1 MLRSPLALAALMTLM
16 CPPALTNA
24 DGAPP
29 AGKAAQPAVEA
40 KTVSGIP
47 PGEDGAKA
55 ALEASPRHR
64 EWVNVAV
71 PGSKTT
77 IATYVAYPERSS
89 KAPVVMVIHEIFGLT
104 EWVRGVADQLAADG
118 FLAVAP
124 DMLSGKG
131 PNGGNTDSFA
141 AREEVIRAVRDLP
154 AEEVRTRLDAVAQ
167 WARSQP
173 SATVKLATIGF
184 CWGGS
189 QSFQYAA
196 WQPKLTAAVVYYGTA
211 PDTLTTIN
219 APVLGLYGGDDA
231 RVTSTVE
238 PTAAEMSKL
247 GKTYVHH
254 EYAGAGHG
262 FLRAQGERDGAN
274 RKAAEQAWAA
284 TVAHL
289 KKYLE

>member
-1 MLRSPLALAALMTLM
+1 MPKQLLLAVAAVMLAATVVVADDTV
-16 CPPALTNA
+16 PA
-24 DGAPP
+24 
-29 AGKAAQPAVEA
+29 KA
-40 KTVSGIP
+40 P
-47 PGEDGAKA
+47 PGEEGAKA

-64 EWVNVAV
+64 EWVDVAV
-71 PGSKTT
+71 PGTETK
-77 IATYVAYPERSS
+77 IATYVAYPERSD
-89 KAPVVMVIHEIFGLT
+89 KAPVVLLIHEIFGLT
-104 EWVRGVADQLAADG
+104 EWMRGVADQLAADG
-118 FLAVAP
+118 YLAVAP
-124 DMLSGKG
+124 DLLSGKG

-154 AEEVRTRLDAVAQ
+154 ADDVHARLDAVAG

-189 QSFQYAA
+189 QSFKYAS

-211 PDTLTTIN
+211 PDSASLAKVN
-219 APVLGLYGGDDA
+219 APVLGLYGADDA

-238 PTAAEMSKL
+238 ATAAAMSKL

-254 EYAGAGHG
+254 EYVGAGHG
-262 FLRAQGERDGAN
+262 FLRAQSERDGAN
-274 RKAAEQAWAA
+274 RKAAEEAWAA
-284 TVAHL
+284 TLQHL